1 MNVRTLKDNAGA
13 VFSPKVST
21 DSVYLS
27 GSKTN
32 LTTKLSNIDN
42 SISGKADS
50 FTVSSSENTA
60 AWGKSVTVGT
70 VAGTDLK
77 FVMPA
82 NPDTDT
88 HYKATP
94 VLGASDAIAN
104 ASTATGN
111 TATYL
116 NIVENGGK
124 SGGIQVKGSGATTV
138 SAVNGVLTISST
150 DNNTTNVSA
159 TTTGSGNAV
168 TSVTA
173 SGSAI
178 TVTKG
183 TTFLTSHQDI
193 SGKEDKSNK
202 VTAWSAT
209 TTDTH
214 YPSEKLVKSALDG
227 KASSSHSHGNI
238 TNAGAIG
245 TDANKLIATTTNGV
259 LTAATSLA
267 ATSLAAGS
275 TPTVS
280 FSNGTLTFGIPKGDK
295 GATGETGAT
304 GPKGDT
310 GATGA
315 TGPKGDTGATG
326 AAAGFGTPT
335 ASVDAN
341 VGTPSVTVTASGA
354 NTAKVFNFAFK
365 NLKGATGPQGPKGDT
380 GATGSTGPKGDTGP
394 QGPKGDK
401 GDTGPQGPKGDK
413 GATGSQGPKGDTGPA
428 GTTSW
433 NGITDKPTIPSKTS
447 QLTNDSGFLASLP
460 SHTHSKTQITDFPSS
475 MPASDVYPWAKA
487 SAKPSYAWSEITSK
501 PTEFTPASHTH
512 AKSEITDFPTLA
524 TVATSGSYTD
534 LSNKPGI
541 PNGYS
546 LSTEGDNRS
555 TNTKPN
561 DYYNSLIFKGLK
573 ANGAIGLSGP
583 TYSYLV
589 GLRGWS
595 DPSGGNSWELAFN
608 DYGIYSRDGA
618 NSWSGWKQIWRY
630 GDNIYGSGFY
640 VSSLRS
646 LKENIEPTKVK
657 ATDLINSQEIV
668 DFNYKADEDK
678 VHKIGL
684 IADDSDPL
692 FLDKKG
698 ETVDLYNT
706 CGILMKAVQELSK
719 RVEELESKIN

>member
-202 VTAWSAT
+202 VTAWSDT
-209 TTDTH
+209 TTDTN
-214 YPSEKLVKSALDG
+214 YPSEKLVKAALDG
-227 KASSSHSHGNI
+227 KAASSHTH
-238 TNAGAIG
+238 T
-245 TDANKLIATTTNGV
+245 K
-259 LTAATSLA
+259 
-267 ATSLAAGS
+267 
-275 TPTVS
+275 
-280 FSNGTLTFGIPKGDK
+280 
-295 GATGETGAT
+295 
-304 GPKGDT
+304 
-310 GATGA
+310 
-315 TGPKGDTGATG
+315 
-326 AAAGFGTPT
+326 
-335 ASVDAN
+335 
-341 VGTPSVTVTASGA
+341 
-354 NTAKVFNFAFK
+354 
-365 NLKGATGPQGPKGDT
+365 
-380 GATGSTGPKGDTGP
+380 
-394 QGPKGDK
+394 
-401 GDTGPQGPKGDK
+401 
-413 GATGSQGPKGDTGPA
+413 SQ
-428 GTTSW
+428 
-433 NGITDKPTIPSKTS
+433 ITDFPTSMPASDVYPWAKDSSKPSYAWSEITDRPTIPSKTS
-447 QLTNDSGFLASLP
+447 QLTNDSGFLTSLP
-460 SHTHSKTQITDFPSS
+460 SHTHSKSQITDFPSS
-475 MPASDVYPWAKA
+475 MPASDVYPWAKE
-487 SAKPSYAWSEITSK
+487 SSKPSYSWSEITSK
-501 PTEFTPASHTH
+501 PTIPTKTSQLTNDSGFLTSLPSHTH
-512 AKSEITDFPTLA
+512 DYLPLSGGTLTGNLNLNQYLRINA
-524 TVATSGSYTD
+524 WSGYGSGSADFWYNGNNSMLTGG
-534 LSNKPGI
+534 SFGI
-541 PNGYS
+541 QCG
-546 LSTEGDNRS
+546 
-555 TNTKPN
+555 
-561 DYYNSLIFKGLK
+561 
-573 ANGAIGLSGP
+573 
-583 TYSYLV
+583 
-589 GLRGWS
+589 
-595 DPSGGNSWELAFN
+595 
-608 DYGIYSRDGA
+608 
-618 NSWSGWKQIWRY
+618 
-630 GDNIYGSGFY
+630 GFY

-668 DFNYKADEDK
+668 DFNYKADKDK

-719 RVEELESKIN
+719 RVEELEQKLK

>member
-280 FSNGTLTFGIPKGDK
+280 LSNGTLTFGIPKGDK

-304 GPKGDT
+304 GATGPKGDTGPQGPQGPKGDT
-310 GATGA
+310 GATGSQ
-315 TGPKGDTGATG
+315 GPKGDTGATG

-365 NLKGATGPQGPKGDT
+365 NLKGATGATGPQGPKGDT
-380 GATGSTGPKGDTGP
+380 GATGPKGDAGP
-394 QGPKGDK
+394 RGPKGDK
-401 GDTGPQGPKGDK
+401 GD
-413 GATGSQGPKGDTGPA
+413 TGSQGPKGDTGPA

-447 QLTNDSGFLASLP
+447 QLTNDSGFLTSLP
-460 SHTHSKTQITDFPSS
+460 SHKHVKSEITDFPSS

-501 PTEFTPASHTH
+501 PSTFTPASHDH
-512 AKSEITDFPTLA
+512 NYAGSSSA
-524 TVATSGSYTD
+524 GGSATS
-534 LSNKPGI
+534 
-541 PNGYS
+541 S
-546 LSTEGDNRS
+546 LSLVNRS
-555 TNTKPN
+555 TLDTSDKVDGFLESGIQYAAFSNYTDIGFGGNDGMVLSIPWPGNTKYGAQIAF
-561 DYYNSLIFKGLK
+561 DDATTGMVKVRGR
-573 ANGAIGLSGP
+573 ANNTWGS
-583 TYSYLV
+583 
-589 GLRGWS
+589 
-595 DPSGGNSWELAFN
+595 
-608 DYGIYSRDGA
+608 
-618 NSWSGWKQIWRY
+618 WKQLWKE
-630 GDNIYGSGFY
+630 GDSITAPGFY

-668 DFNYKADEDK
+668 DFNYKADKDK

-719 RVEELESKIN
+719 RVEELEQKLK

>member
-60 AWGKSVTVGT
+60 SWGKSVTVGT

-124 SGGIQVKGSGATTV
+124 SGGIQVKGGGATTV

-183 TTFLTSHQDI
+183 ATFLTSHQDI

-202 VTAWSAT
+202 VTVWSDT

-227 KASSSHSHGNI
+227 KA
-238 TNAGAIG
+238 
-245 TDANKLIATTTNGV
+245 
-259 LTAATSLA
+259 
-267 ATSLAAGS
+267 
-275 TPTVS
+275 
-280 FSNGTLTFGIPKGDK
+280 
-295 GATGETGAT
+295 
-304 GPKGDT
+304 
-310 GATGA
+310 
-315 TGPKGDTGATG
+315 
-326 AAAGFGTPT
+326 
-335 ASVDAN
+335 
-341 VGTPSVTVTASGA
+341 
-354 NTAKVFNFAFK
+354 NT
-365 NLKGATGPQGPKGDT
+365 
-380 GATGSTGPKGDTGP
+380 
-394 QGPKGDK
+394 
-401 GDTGPQGPKGDK
+401 
-413 GATGSQGPKGDTGPA
+413 
-428 GTTSW
+428 
-433 NGITDKPTIPSKTS
+433 
-447 QLTNDSGFLASLP
+447 
-460 SHTHSKTQITDFPSS
+460 SHTHTKSQITDFPTS
-475 MPASDVYPWAKA
+475 MPASDVYSWAKA
-487 SAKPSYAWSEITSK
+487 SSKPSYSWSEITSK
-501 PTEFTPASHTH
+501 PSTFTPASHTH
-512 AKSEITDFPTLA
+512 AKSEITDFPALA

-534 LSNKPGI
+534 LSNKPTI
-541 PNGYS
+541 PSKTSQLTNDSGYLTS
-546 LSTEGDNRS
+546 LPSHTHSKSQITDFPSSMPASDVYSWAKASSKPSYSWSEITS
-555 TNTKPN
+555 KPTIPTKTSQLTNDSGFLTSVPSHTH
-561 DYYNSLIFKGLK
+561 DYLP
-573 ANGAIGLSGP
+573 LSGGIL
-583 TYSYLV
+583 TGDLKLNQYLMINARS
-589 GLRGWS
+589 GYGTGSANFWYNGNRGMLT
-595 DPSGGNSWELAFN
+595 GGSF
-608 DYGIYSRDGA
+608 GIQCG
-618 NSWSGWKQIWRY
+618 
-630 GDNIYGSGFY
+630 GFY

-719 RVEELESKIN
+719 RVEELEQKLK

>member
-82 NPDTDT
+82 NPNTDT

-94 VLGASDAIAN
+94 VLGASDAIVN

-326 AAAGFGTPT
+326 A
-335 ASVDAN
+335 
-341 VGTPSVTVTASGA
+341 
-354 NTAKVFNFAFK
+354 
-365 NLKGATGPQGPKGDT
+365 
-380 GATGSTGPKGDTGP
+380 TGPKGDTGP
-394 QGPKGDK
+394 QGPKGDT
-401 GDTGPQGPKGDK
+401 GATGATGPQGVSVSKVEQTTTSSADAGTNVITVTLSNGAKSTFNVKNGSKG
-413 GATGSQGPKGDTGPA
+413 STGPA

-447 QLTNDSGFLASLP
+447 QLTNDSARNPGVVIPEEDIPHLFERFYRSDKAHTAGKGYGLGLAICKNLAEI
-460 SHTHSKTQITDFPSS
+460 HDADITVESNEEKGT
-475 MPASDVYPWAKA
+475 V
-487 SAKPSYAWSEITSK
+487 
-501 PTEFTPASHTH
+501 FTVT
-512 AKSEITDFPTLA
+512 
-524 TVATSGSYTD
+524 
-534 LSNKPGI
+534 
-541 PNGYS
+541 
-546 LSTEGDNRS
+546 
-555 TNTKPN
+555 
-561 DYYNSLIFKGLK
+561 
-573 ANGAIGLSGP
+573 
-583 TYSYLV
+583 
-589 GLRGWS
+589 
-595 DPSGGNSWELAFN
+595 FN
-608 DYGIYSRDGA
+608 DG
-618 NSWSGWKQIWRY
+618 
-630 GDNIYGSGFY
+630 
-640 VSSLRS
+640 
-646 LKENIEPTKVK
+646 
-657 ATDLINSQEIV
+657 
-668 DFNYKADEDK
+668 
-678 VHKIGL
+678 
-684 IADDSDPL
+684 
-692 FLDKKG
+692 KKHRKG
-698 ETVDLYNT
+698 
-706 CGILMKAVQELSK
+706 Q
-719 RVEELESKIN
+719 

>member
-202 VTAWSAT
+202 VTAWSDT
-209 TTDTH
+209 TTDTN

-227 KASSSHSHGNI
+227 KAASSHTHVKS
-238 TNAGAIG
+238 
-245 TDANKLIATTTNGV
+245 
-259 LTAATSLA
+259 
-267 ATSLAAGS
+267 
-275 TPTVS
+275 
-280 FSNGTLTFGIPKGDK
+280 
-295 GATGETGAT
+295 E
-304 GPKGDT
+304 
-310 GATGA
+310 
-315 TGPKGDTGATG
+315 
-326 AAAGFGTPT
+326 
-335 ASVDAN
+335 
-341 VGTPSVTVTASGA
+341 
-354 NTAKVFNFAFK
+354 
-365 NLKGATGPQGPKGDT
+365 
-380 GATGSTGPKGDTGP
+380 
-394 QGPKGDK
+394 
-401 GDTGPQGPKGDK
+401 
-413 GATGSQGPKGDTGPA
+413 
-428 GTTSW
+428 
-433 NGITDKPTIPSKTS
+433 ITDFPTSMPASDVYDWAKASSKPSYSWGEINSKPTIPSKTS
-447 QLTNDSGFLASLP
+447 QLTNDSGYLTSLP
-460 SHTHSKTQITDFPSS
+460 SHTHDYLPLSGGTLTGNLNLNQYLKIN
-475 MPASDVYPWAKA
+475 
-487 SAKPSYAWSEITSK
+487 AWSGYG
-501 PTEFTPASHTH
+501 
-512 AKSEITDFPTLA
+512 
-524 TVATSGSYTD
+524 SGSADFWYNGNNSMLTGG
-534 LSNKPGI
+534 SFGI
-541 PNGYS
+541 QC
-546 LSTEGDNRS
+546 R
-555 TNTKPN
+555 
-561 DYYNSLIFKGLK
+561 
-573 ANGAIGLSGP
+573 
-583 TYSYLV
+583 
-589 GLRGWS
+589 
-595 DPSGGNSWELAFN
+595 
-608 DYGIYSRDGA
+608 
-618 NSWSGWKQIWRY
+618 
-630 GDNIYGSGFY
+630 GFY

-706 CGILMKAVQELSK
+706 CGILMKAVQELSA
-719 RVEELESKIN
+719 RVKELETKLKY

>member
-82 NPDTDT
+82 NPNTDT

-183 TTFLTSHQDI
+183 TTFLTAHQDI

-227 KASSSHSHGNI
+227 KA
-238 TNAGAIG
+238 
-245 TDANKLIATTTNGV
+245 
-259 LTAATSLA
+259 
-267 ATSLAAGS
+267 
-275 TPTVS
+275 
-280 FSNGTLTFGIPKGDK
+280 
-295 GATGETGAT
+295 
-304 GPKGDT
+304 
-310 GATGA
+310 
-315 TGPKGDTGATG
+315 
-326 AAAGFGTPT
+326 
-335 ASVDAN
+335 AS
-341 VGTPSVTVTASGA
+341 
-354 NTAKVFNFAFK
+354 
-365 NLKGATGPQGPKGDT
+365 
-380 GATGSTGPKGDTGP
+380 
-394 QGPKGDK
+394 
-401 GDTGPQGPKGDK
+401 
-413 GATGSQGPKGDTGPA
+413 
-428 GTTSW
+428 
-433 NGITDKPTIPSKTS
+433 
-447 QLTNDSGFLASLP
+447 
-460 SHTHSKTQITDFPSS
+460 SHTHTKSQITDFPSS
-475 MPASDVYPWAKA
+475 MPASDVYDWAKE
-487 SAKPSYAWSEITSK
+487 SSKPSYAWDEITSKPTSFTPASHTHAKSQITDFPTSMPASDVYPWAKAANKPSYAWDEITSK

-512 AKSEITDFPTLA
+512 DDRYYTESESDSKFLVKTSYEFNKEIAFGSTGYLCIGKFPCYDSNITVYIDSTTYTTYHGVLIIATQNINTSGGGTLTANTYGDVSNTLTSALKLEYNSGSNSINIYFQPKPWSKNLIHIRCNALAGAPTDIVTSISSIPATANRTITNLLKSSLDDKASSSHTHTKANITDFPTIP
-524 TVATSGSYTD
+524 TKTSQ
-534 LSNKPGI
+534 L
-541 PNGYS
+541 
-546 LSTEGDNRS
+546 
-555 TNTKPN
+555 TNDSGFLTSVPSHTH
-561 DYYNSLIFKGLK
+561 DYLP
-573 ANGAIGLSGP
+573 LSGG
-583 TYSYLV
+583 TC
-589 GLRGWS
+589 
-595 DPSGGNSWELAFN
+595 SG
-608 DYGIYSRDGA
+608 
-618 NSWSGWKQIWRY
+618 
-630 GDNIYGSGFY
+630 NIYASGFY

-668 DFNYKADEDK
+668 DFNYKADKDK

-719 RVEELESKIN
+719 RVEELEQKLK